1 MTLLEALLATVIL
14 SVVAIGCLE
23 GTRNAAQLQ
32 RKAALVSAA
41 TVRAESELARAV
53 LGLTPGDG
61 VTVERTPYAAA
72 PSLELVRVRVP
83 QPDGGAVELA
93 RLVERP
99 LVGSR

>member
-32 RKAALVSAA
+32 RKAELVSAA

-53 LGLTPGDG
+53 LGLPAGDG
-61 VTVERTPYAAA
+61 VDVVRQRYAAN
-72 PSLELVRVRVP
+72 PQLELVRVRVP
-83 QPDGGAVELA
+83 QPDGGQVELA
-93 RLVERP
+93 RLVEQVT
-99 LVGSR
+99 VGPR